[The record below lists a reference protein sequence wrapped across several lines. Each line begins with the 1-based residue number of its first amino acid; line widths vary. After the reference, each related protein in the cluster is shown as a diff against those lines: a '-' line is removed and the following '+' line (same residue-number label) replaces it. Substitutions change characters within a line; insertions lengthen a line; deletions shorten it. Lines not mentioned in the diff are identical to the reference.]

1 MTTKPLAGKKI
12 AIMVANGF
20 DEIEFTEPQ
29 KQLIEAGANVKTVSR
44 ANGLVNGWYEGAW
57 GHFYPVDADLADTL
71 AIDFDGLVI
80 PGGTRNVEKLV
91 SDPHGVRILKAFLR
105 ADMPTALIGDAAAC
119 ASLLAGEGTGL
130 AMVEAYILAGE
141 ISRAPNDHAAAFAR
155 FEERLMPFVKGKQ
168 KAALQVASSFVPD
181 SRLGIILRNV
191 LTKLFRGPF
200 IVKLAF
206 GDLTDDIELPA
217 YEEAG

>member
-57 GHFYPVDADLADTL
+57 GHFYPVDGDLAETL

-80 PGGTRNVEKLV
+80 PGGTRNVEKLA
-91 SDPHGVRILKAFLR
+91 SDPHGVRILNAFLR
-105 ADMPTALIGDAAAC
+105 ADMPICLIGDATSMLATVGAAEGRAVTGS
-119 ASLLAGEGTGL
+119 ASAKD
-130 AMVEAYILAGE
+130 AVVEAGGTWDEASFLIENNLATAAGSEGLNEMLQGFMEMVAAYQGE
-141 ISRAPNDHAAAFAR
+141 VNEAA
-155 FEERLMPFVKGKQ
+155 
-168 KAALQVASSFVPD
+168 
-181 SRLGIILRNV
+181 
-191 LTKLFRGPF
+191 
-200 IVKLAF
+200 
-206 GDLTDDIELPA
+206 
-217 YEEAG
+217 